1 MYPEGVDLSKS
12 ETSSAFQKNQT
23 DMEFFSNFSDHPQF
37 QKLVESSKKDM
48 QIHEEEGYTKCEPV
62 MFDMDPFAD
71 KKVPFTKYQE
81 SSVRACRRLGNRT
94 AC

>member
-37 QKLVESSKKDM
+37 QKLVERSKKD
-48 QIHEEEGYTKCEPV
+48 I
-62 MFDMDPFAD
+62 D
-71 KKVPFTKYQE
+71 KNDKIG
-81 SSVRACRRLGNRT
+81 RLRYKFSHYKEYKKAIKLAEKGD
-94 AC
+94 AKKM